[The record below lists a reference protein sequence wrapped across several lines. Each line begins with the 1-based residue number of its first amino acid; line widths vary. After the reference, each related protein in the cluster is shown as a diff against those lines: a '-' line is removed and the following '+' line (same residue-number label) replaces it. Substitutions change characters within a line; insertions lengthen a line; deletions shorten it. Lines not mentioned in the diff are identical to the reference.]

1 MFQTGKEISLQR
13 NKSVQLR
20 VIIIT
25 MFWLNL

>member
-1 MFQTGKEISLQR
+1 MFQTGKEIFLQR